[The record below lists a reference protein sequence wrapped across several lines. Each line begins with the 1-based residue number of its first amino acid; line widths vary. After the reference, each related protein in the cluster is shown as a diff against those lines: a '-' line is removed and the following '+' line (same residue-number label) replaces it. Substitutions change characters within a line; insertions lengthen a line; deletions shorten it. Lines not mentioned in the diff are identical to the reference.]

1 MDFSFLESVPD
12 AIAVVDRQCAL
23 IYVNSV
29 AETLFGYASDEI
41 LGKPVDLLLPLRL
54 HDMHHIDREVDSPSE
69 PCATRGAGSR
79 LDVMVRLVVFADLN
93 LPRPNDAAPRT
104 QPMRVSLDLFGLR
117 KDGAE
122 FPAEISVA
130 PLRIGGETY
139 VITAIRDV
147 TERKK
152 IEERAR
158 LYRKAKDEVRQ
169 RDEFLSIASHE
180 LRTPVT
186 ALQLQLQLLHRAAD
200 RRGESFRELVVGKL
214 DALEQQTRRIAILAN
229 ELLDVSRMRLG
240 GLELHH
246 EPLDLAEVARETV
259 SHFQDELERSGSAI
273 TVAAGAPVR
282 GDWDRLRIEQ
292 VLIKLVANA
301 IKFGQGKPIT
311 VTVEETSDTA
321 RVAVSDRGIGI
332 APEHQDRVFGRF
344 ERAVPFQNFGG
355 LGLGLYIAR
364 EIVEAHGG
372 AIRVQSAPGSGST
385 FTVELPRERS

>member
-1 MDFSFLESVPD
+1 MDFALLESVPD
-12 AIAVVDRQCAL
+12 AIAVVDRQGAL

-41 LGKPVDLLLPLRL
+41 LGKPVDLLLPVRL
-54 HDMHHIDREVDSPSE
+54 HDVHHIDREVDSPKE
-69 PCATRGAGSR
+69 PCVTRRAGSR

-104 QPMRVSLDLFGLR
+104 MRISLDLFGLR

-122 FPAEISVA
+122 FPVEISLG

-152 IEERAR
+152 SEERAR

-169 RDEFLSIASHE
+169 RDEFLCIASHE

-186 ALQLQLQLLHRAAD
+186 ALQLQLQLLHRAAEGK
-200 RRGESFRELVVGKL
+200 GESLRELVVGKL
-214 DALEQQTRRIAILAN
+214 EALEQQTRRIAILAN
-229 ELLDVSRMRLG
+229 ELADVSRMRLG

-246 EPLDLAEVARETV
+246 EPLDLAEVARQTV

-282 GDWDRLRIEQ
+282 GYWDRLRIEQ

-311 VTVEETSDTA
+311 VTVEQTSDTA
-321 RVAVSDRGIGI
+321 CVAVSDRGIGI

-372 AIRVQSAPGSGST
+372 TIRVQSAPGSGST
-385 FTVELPRERS
+385 FTVELPTERS

>member
-12 AIAVVDRQCAL
+12 AIAVVDRQGAL

-41 LGKPVDLLLPLRL
+41 LGKPVDLLLPVRL
-54 HDMHHIDREVDSPSE
+54 QDMHHIDREVDSPSE

-104 QPMRVSLDLFGLR
+104 QPMRVSLDLFGVR

-122 FPAEISVA
+122 FPAEISLA
-130 PLRIGGETY
+130 PLRVGGETY

-169 RDEFLSIASHE
+169 RDEFLAIASHE

-200 RRGESFRELVVGKL
+200 RRGESFRELMVGKL
-214 DALEQQTRRIAILAN
+214 DALEHQTRRIAILAN

-240 GLELHH
+240 GLELHF
-246 EPLDLAEVARETV
+246 EPVDLAEVARETV
-259 SHFQDELERSGSAI
+259 SRFQDELERSGSAI

-311 VTVEETSDTA
+311 VTVEETSDAA

-372 AIRVQSAPGSGST
+372 TIRVQSAPGSGST